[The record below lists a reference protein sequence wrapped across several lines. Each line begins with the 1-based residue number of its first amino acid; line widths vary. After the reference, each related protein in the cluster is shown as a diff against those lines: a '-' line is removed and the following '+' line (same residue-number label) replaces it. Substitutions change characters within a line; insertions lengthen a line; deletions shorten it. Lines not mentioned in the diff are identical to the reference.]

1 MTLARKLNI
10 AIVTRHD
17 DFHAHVVAD
26 LYARDA
32 PDVRCSLILAD
43 SLAGGG
49 RLSWSGGSA
58 GDVARVR
65 DAAGIDVQVAE
76 LDAIWW
82 RRLTGEAQQ
91 PANVN
96 PAARSLI
103 TNDCRAALE
112 GTLITSFHGAWVS
125 APDATRVAQNKL
137 VQLSAARAA
146 GFVVPR
152 TLVSQDPSEV
162 RAFVKSLDFKV
173 VVKAVSGSAET
184 PVMTGLF
191 DESVVTDA
199 AIELCP
205 AIYQELVPGRQHL
218 RVCCFG
224 DDVLAVLLESD
235 VLDWR
240 YPLSGTVR
248 QYELEPTGQAQIRR
262 VVNTLGLRMGIL
274 DLKLGPHG
282 ELVWLEINPQGQFM
296 FLEGMG
302 RGIRLS
308 RPFCDFL
315 RFEALKSQR
324 SSIASC

>member
-1 MTLARKLNI
+1 
-10 AIVTRHD
+10 V
-17 DFHAHVVAD
+17 
-26 LYARDA
+26 
-32 PDVRCSLILAD
+32 P
-43 SLAGGG
+43 AGHS
-49 RLSWSGGSA
+49 RSCTT
-58 GDVARVR
+58 
-65 DAAGIDVQVAE
+65 E

-112 GTLITSFHGAWVS
+112 GALITSFRGAWVS
-125 APDATRVAQNKL
+125 PPDATRIAQNKL
-137 VQLSAARAA
+137 VQLNAARAV

-152 TLVSQDPSEV
+152 TLVSQDPGQV
-162 RAFVKSLDFKV
+162 RAFAKSLDFKV
-173 VVKAVSGSAET
+173 VVKAVSGSPET

-191 DESVVTDA
+191 DPSVVTDA

-248 QYELEPTGQAQIRR
+248 QYELEPDGQERIRH
-262 VVNTLGLRMGIL
+262 VVRALGLRMGIL
-274 DLKLGPHG
+274 DLKLGPDG
-282 ELVWLEINPQGQFM
+282 ELVWLEINPHGQFM
-296 FLEGMG
+296 FLEGLG
-302 RGIRLS
+302 SGIRLS

-315 RFEALKSQR
+315 RAEALTSQR
-324 SSIASC
+324 SLSPPGSQAASVPEQEPRRCGTKQDNTRSLAAK